1 MSYSHLPLDTKS
13 GDNVEGVPMIGYSYP
28 PTLDRE
34 GGDNLN
40 YPSRLEHRPGISS
53 SKITR
58 NPSELFRYVVHDCHP
73 AASLIKTNSFSFP
86 CESLSALTMLRTK

>member
-13 GDNVEGVPMIGYSYP
+13 GDYVEGVPMIGYSYP

-40 YPSRLEHRPGISS
+40 YPSRLNTDPASAQAKQPEIHRSS
-53 SKITR
+53 SDTSFMI
-58 NPSELFRYVVHDCHP
+58 
-73 AASLIKTNSFSFP
+73 AALQH
-86 CESLSALTMLRTK
+86 R